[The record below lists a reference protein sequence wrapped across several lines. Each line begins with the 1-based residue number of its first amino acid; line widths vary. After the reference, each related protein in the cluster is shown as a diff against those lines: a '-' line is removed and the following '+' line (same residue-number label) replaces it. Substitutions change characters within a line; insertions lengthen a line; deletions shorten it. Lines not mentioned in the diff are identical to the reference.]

1 MYYLY
6 AFYSVGIKRRKRNIL
21 LACSTAAIVLL
32 LVCQFGTSVEP
43 LKLEILNGSALSLPE
58 NQSSEILDI
67 QSLDQKDKRLWDYV
81 RNHFIII
88 PSKLEYSFGIKDKVL
103 PQIETATDNVI
114 RELFKYKVKF
124 INICMLNAV
133 ELAQPFKIVEL
144 QIKETKYHTYFYF
157 AF

>member
-43 LKLEILNGSALSLPE
+43 LKLEILNGSAPSLPD
-58 NQSSEILDI
+58 NQSSEILGI

-81 RNHFIII
+81 RSHFIVP
-88 PSKLEYSFGIKDKVL
+88 PSVLEYSFGKDKVL
-103 PQIETATDNVI
+103 PQIEPAVDNVI
-114 RELFKYKVKF
+114 RFLFKDKVSFLSARMLK
-124 INICMLNAV
+124 LNAV
-133 ELAQPFKIVEL
+133 ELAKSVKVL
-144 QIKETKYHTYFYF
+144 N
-157 AF
+157 